1 MAIAR
6 PSARA
11 GAHALH
17 AILLGFPIVLFS
29 GALLSDIAYL
39 RTAEIQWTNF
49 SQWLIVFGLVFGG
62 LVAAWALVLL
72 ALGFR
77 DERRDGR
84 VAYFVVLAVMWVLG
98 LVNAFK
104 HSQDA
109 WSSVGALGVILS
121 VLCTLLALAA
131 GVILHAGL
139 TTREVAR

>member
-6 PSARA
+6 PSART

-17 AILLGFPIVLFS
+17 AILLGFPIALFS
-29 GALLSDIAYL
+29 GALVSDIAYL

-72 ALGFR
+72 VMGYR

-84 VAYFVVLAVMWVLG
+84 VAYFGALAVMWLLG

-121 VLCTLLALAA
+121 FLCTLLALAA
-131 GVILHAGL
+131 GFIMYAGL
-139 TTREVAR
+139 TTREIAR